1 MRWEDDVILSCAASV
16 GSLSVC
22 YSGVGCSM
30 ISNTVITEYGV
41 RSNRLINYLSN
52 GHFIVT
58 IVTN

>member
-41 RSNRLINYLSN
+41 RSNRLINYLIPIS
-52 GHFIVT
+52 
-58 IVTN
+58 